1 MNALNLDIDTYTI
14 FDLTQLFSLNSTYT
28 KSEVNAGKDKLLH
41 QLKDMQGISNDKKL
55 NIHMFID
62 NASTRLIHDITE
74 NKSTALTWEKKE
86 NIMIPT
92 GDDHYVIEDINRV
105 AGKKSSMTEGR
116 IGGTNNQPPGW
127 LNPINIKTTL
137 TGMNIDSRFRKD
149 YANTSSSDFSFEL
162 PEIQRKVTNM
172 RIASVDIPMSYYA
185 VSRERGDATF
195 IITYVEPSN
204 STLNEHPCFRGNS
217 VNVNYLID
225 TSDPSR
231 PVVFSSDIIDSS
243 SVFTFG
249 WLFVLPDGNYEMS
262 WQNSS
267 RAADITDAMNN
278 ALRIAMPGILMN
290 ETGKFLLYG
299 INDDTSTGTTEYG
312 IYPELDLSYSVDQPS
327 GQSIFSIPIIET
339 VNSLFYDVGFII
351 HFNTNPG
358 GSLML
363 GTKNNLNQNGSST
376 LKKNIQLNLG
386 WQLGYRQEEYT
397 STTTCIS
404 ESVCLV
410 VGPRC
415 MFISIDDGEQGSGKN
430 LIVAYSEST
439 MQESVI
445 TRINLTKTMD
455 TTRVYKSAS
464 DVGLN
469 TQLNRAREYFGPV
482 TISKLKFK
490 LLDEYGRV
498 ISLNYMDWSVALV
511 FEKLYD

>member
-1 MNALNLDIDTYTI
+1 MNTLNLDIGTYTI
-14 FDLTQLFSLNSTYT
+14 FDLTQLFSLNSTYSKT
-28 KSEVNAGKDKLLH
+28 QVNAGKDTLLL
-41 QLKDMQGISNDKKL
+41 QLKDMEDITTDKKQ

-62 NASTRLIHDITE
+62 NAATRLIHDIAAD
-74 NKSTALTWEKKE
+74 KSKRLTWEITE
-86 NIMIPT
+86 NFMIPT
-92 GDDHYVIEDINRV
+92 GNDHYVIENVNRI
-105 AGKKSSMTEGR
+105 AGKRSSLTEGR
-116 IGGTNNQPPGW
+116 LAGTNNQPPGW
-127 LNPINIKTTL
+127 LNPINIKTIQI
-137 TGMNIDSRFRKD
+137 GMNIDSRFRKD
-149 YANTSSSDFSFEL
+149 YANTSASDFSFEL
-162 PEIQRKVTNM
+162 PDIQRKVTNM

-195 IITYVEPSN
+195 IITYNEYAN
-204 STLNEHPCFRGNS
+204 STLNEHPGFRGTS

-225 TSDPSR
+225 ASDPLR
-231 PVVFSSDIIDSS
+231 PVVSTPNVVNSSTL
-243 SVFTFG
+243 FTFG
-249 WLFVLPDGNYEMS
+249 WLIVLPDGNYEML
-262 WQNSS
+262 WQNAS
-267 RAADITDAMNN
+267 RAADINDAMNN
-278 ALRIAMPGILMN
+278 ALQIAMPGILLS

-312 IYPELDLSYSVDQPS
+312 IYPEMDLSYIVDQPS
-327 GQSIFSIPIIET
+327 GRSIFSVPRIDT
-339 VNSLFYDVGFII
+339 VNSLFYDVGFTI

-363 GTKNNLNQNGSST
+363 EIKNQNGSST

-386 WQLGYRQEEYT
+386 WQLGYRQEEYIC
-397 STTTCIS
+397 TTTCIS

-415 MFISIDDGEQGSGKN
+415 MFIAIDDGEKSSGQN

-439 MQESVI
+439 MQESVM
-445 TRINLTKTMD
+445 TRINLSNSMD
-455 TTRVYKSAS
+455 TTHVYKSAS

-498 ISLNYMDWSVALV
+498 ISLNFMDWSLTLV